1 MSAMKPDAWMIS
13 DPDGE
18 LATAVTL
25 RPQNPVSETGL
36 VIDGLYTLA
45 TVRKWL
51 EELSE
56 KVIAAGTLFDMKD
69 DLSDIGADAE
79 GIFRAMLAA
88 KLRELEGGE

>member
-1 MSAMKPDAWMIS
+1 MSAMKPDAWGVQLW
-13 DPDGE
+13 PYQKLEWGE
-18 LATAVTL
+18 PHEPAKYTY
-25 RPQNPVSETGL
+25 GDKL
-36 VIDGLYTLA
+36 VNLYTLA

-88 KLRELEGGE
+88 KLQEIENDP

>member
-1 MSAMKPDAWMIS
+1 MSAMKPDEWRHTVNNVHTFYAEEKP
-13 DPDGE
+13 PDDAYDEG
-18 LATAVTL
+18 TL
-25 RPQNPVSETGL
+25 VP
-36 VIDGLYTLA
+36 LYTLA

-51 EELSE
+51 EELSA

-88 KLRELEGGE
+88 KLREIENDT